1 MKKGIL
7 ITAASAALVMVAG
20 QSVSAKTYKAKA
32 VNKAIVYT
40 SKGQKTKK
48 KIKKNQLVKVYG
60 KKTIRKKK
68 FLRIGKGKYVKA
80 VSFTTSSKQ
89 FKKITRT
96 IKLYKPTGLQ
106 SVKQNAY
113 VKRIVKTNLG
123 TSKKSYGKW
132 TTSSF
137 KAYKVQAVAGYTANK
152 TVVQSQKVYS
162 WTKNTTVKVTY
173 KKNEV
178 TSKAISTSNSTKTST
193 KKSTAAKAS
202 TKKVKV
208 LNPWNEKKEQMAEQ
222 GILQVINDFRSQVG
236 LPALTLNTQFR
247 DLLNQRAKEKSQQ
260 LNNGVLP
267 THDGAQTIAK
277 IIKEKS
283 SWRPLETLHRSG
295 ITMYDVSDQEQVDTI
310 VNYFKDG
317 MQAEKEDYDAIYVN
331 HTRTNITNDSGT
343 VGHYSVMIN
352 KAESTSGKFV
362 DRDIKQVAIGL
373 SPYYSNPEDGAAVA
387 FIVDFLY

>member
-7 ITAASAALVMVAG
+7 ITAASAALVMAAG
-20 QSVSAKTYKAKA
+20 QSVSAKTYKAQA
-32 VNKAIVYT
+32 SSKAIVYT
-40 SKGQKTKK
+40 SKGKKTKASVK
-48 KIKKNQLVKVYG
+48 KGASATIYGRKTIKG
-60 KKTIRKKK
+60 KKYLK
-68 FLRIGKGKYVKA
+68 IGKGKYVKA
-80 VSFTTSSKQ
+80 ASFTTSSKQ
-89 FKKITRT
+89 SKKITRT

-173 KKNEV
+173 KK
-178 TSKAISTSNSTKTST
+178 SASASSTQSSI
-193 KKSTAAKAS
+193 KKSTAAKAT
-202 TKKVKV
+202 TKKAKA